1 DLRLTRQDCEV
12 IIARAGLPQPGRS
25 SCFYCPYKTQAGW
38 QEMRHER
45 PDLFA
50 KALEMGAHM
59 DAKMV
64 AEGEGHVT
72 FHRKGPLLAITS
84 EARQLAM
91 PLEREDA
98 CESGYCMV

>member
-1 DLRLTRQDCEV
+1 SWDELGRMRKSTEDDRVIVYPLVDLRLTRQDCEV

-50 KALEMGAHM
+50 KALEMEAHM

-72 FHRKGPLLAITS
+72 FHRK
-84 EARQLAM
+84 
-91 PLEREDA
+91 
-98 CESGYCMV
+98 